1 MYALNL
7 DIKNGIFEHII
18 FIYLFVC
25 LFSLLKHI
33 WHIFETK
40 PKLQKIKTKSYLHRK
55 IYKILLEPYYY
66 NAKFENEC
74 TLVKKYIIVKKY
86 ISFDH

>member
-18 FIYLFVC
+18 YIYIQFFFIKTYLKN
-25 LFSLLKHI
+25 LKQNLNYKKS
-33 WHIFETK
+33 K
-40 PKLQKIKTKSYLHRK
+40 PKATC

-66 NAKFENEC
+66 NENFENEC
-74 TLVKKYIIVKKY
+74 TLVKKYTNI
-86 ISFDH
+86 DH